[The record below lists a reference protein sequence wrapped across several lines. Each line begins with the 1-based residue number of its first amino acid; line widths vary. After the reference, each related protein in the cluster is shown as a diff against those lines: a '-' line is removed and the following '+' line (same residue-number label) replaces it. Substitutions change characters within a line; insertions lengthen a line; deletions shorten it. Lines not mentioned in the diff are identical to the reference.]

1 MKTLKRH
8 GKSHLFEFV
17 RYVAAASLRVL
28 EGKRGVRGVM
38 ATLPNTANTAKWIT
52 PG

>member
-8 GKSHLFEFV
+8 GKSHLLCGSGP
-17 RYVAAASLRVL
+17 SLRVL
-28 EGKRGVRGVM
+28 EGKEGGVYIEM
-38 ATLPNTANTAKWIT
+38 ATLPNTMKWIT